1 MGDIAFRLTDET
13 LPSLKK
19 SMTVDKQ
26 EKSELIN
33 EIKQFVELYQ
43 TYTITDYDY
52 WKYENASIFS
62 LFMDKF
68 TSRSQELEN
77 RASELLLG
85 VNKPGKSLKK

>member
-1 MGDIAFRLTDET
+1 VHQLWVERAAKIIRQATHIGNLIEHFEFMGDIAFRLTDET

-19 SMTVDKQ
+19 SMNENKQ

-52 WKYENASIFS
+52 WNYENASIF
-62 LFMDKF
+62 
-68 TSRSQELEN
+68 
-77 RASELLLG
+77 
-85 VNKPGKSLKK
+85 

>member
-19 SMTVDKQ
+19 SMNENKQ

-52 WKYENASIFS
+52 WNYENASIF
-62 LFMDKF
+62 
-68 TSRSQELEN
+68 
-77 RASELLLG
+77 
-85 VNKPGKSLKK
+85 